1 MPYKFLKILAA
12 TFLLA
17 ACNSE
22 NNKLTDMVIQTEN
35 GNVEYRVETALTH
48 EEMSKGLSDR
58 KELAKDSGM
67 IFNLQGIEGIAMW
80 MQDTY
85 IPLDM
90 IFVNKDGRILWIYE
104 NAEPLST
111 KLIHPETN
119 EPIWAVI
126 ELNGGDVKQ
135 HNIKIG
141 DIVKHQILKQ
151 TH

>member
-22 NNKLTDMVIQTEN
+22 NNELTDMVIQTEN
-35 GNVEYRVETALTH
+35 GNVEYRVETAFTRK
-48 EEMSKGLSDR
+48 EMSTGLSDR
-58 KELAKDSGM
+58 KELAKNSGM
-67 IFNLQGIEGIAMW
+67 IFNLQGIKGIAMW

-111 KLIHPETN
+111 KLIRPETD

-141 DIVKHQILKQ
+141 DIIKHQLLK
-151 TH
+151 